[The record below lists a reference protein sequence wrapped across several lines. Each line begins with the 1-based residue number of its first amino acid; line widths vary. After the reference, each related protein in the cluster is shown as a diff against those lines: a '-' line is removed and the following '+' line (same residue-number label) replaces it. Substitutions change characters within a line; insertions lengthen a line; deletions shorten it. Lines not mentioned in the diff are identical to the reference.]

1 MATGF
6 NVVDYMELP
15 PAERCLVRLVLRHI
29 SMSYPNICA
38 EIELMPANQQMSQ
51 AELDAALEHLTRSN
65 WLIPQQDEQ
74 PIIYR
79 VNDSQRSTSQ
89 DRRLWDG
96 IDLEAMDSASPYDVD
111 LSSEEESRPM
121 KRGGK
126 RLLPHHIWD
135 CLAEPQE
142 QATAARRP
150 ARRAGLLGAQFEG
163 ENEAQEK

>member
-15 PAERCLVRLVLRHI
+15 PAERCLVRLVLRHV

-38 EIELMPANQQMSQ
+38 EVELMPADQQMSQ

-74 PIIYR
+74 QIIYR

-89 DRRLWDG
+89 DRACGWHRLEGWTAPRPTMSTCIRG
-96 IDLEAMDSASPYDVD
+96 RVT
-111 LSSEEESRPM
+111 PM

-126 RLLPHHIWD
+126 RCAASYW
-135 CLAEPQE
+135 
-142 QATAARRP
+142 TAW
-150 ARRAGLLGAQFEG
+150 
-163 ENEAQEK
+163 